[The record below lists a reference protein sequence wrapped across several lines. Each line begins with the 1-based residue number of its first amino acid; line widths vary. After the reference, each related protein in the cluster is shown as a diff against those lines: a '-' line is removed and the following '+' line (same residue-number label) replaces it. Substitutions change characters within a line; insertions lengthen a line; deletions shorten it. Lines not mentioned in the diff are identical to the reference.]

1 MKKTCTN
8 TIIVLIITFFLL
20 SLLPGCG
27 IKLVPRYP
35 EGELPPEDMTVTGRE
50 RTRSPQTTAVNTGKL
65 DKVVYQRFLA
75 EIKRFIG
82 APYVWGG
89 ASPSGTDCSGLV
101 SSLYSRA
108 ANIDLPHSTLQQAK
122 KGKAVS
128 FDQLRFA
135 DLLFFSDGQEKKIS
149 HVGFYIAKGKF
160 VHASETQG
168 VIVSSISEAPY
179 KSQYLGAKR
188 IME

>member
-1 MKKTCTN
+1 MIKTRKN
-8 TIIVLIITFFLL
+8 SVILIIVTFFLL

-35 EGELPPEDMTVTGRE
+35 EGELPPEDTAAITEQGD
-50 RTRSPQTTAVNTGKL
+50 TTPGTAAVNTGKL
-65 DKVVYQRFLA
+65 DKLVYQKFLA
-75 EIKRFIG
+75 EIKRFMG

-89 ASPSGTDCSGLV
+89 ASPAGTDCSGLI
-101 SSLYSRA
+101 SSLYKRA
-108 ANIDLPHSTLQQAK
+108 ANIELPHSTLQQAQ
-122 KGKAVS
+122 KGKTVS
-128 FDQLRFA
+128 LKQVRFA
-135 DLLFFSDGQEKKIS
+135 DLLFFSDGQTKKIN

-160 VHASETQG
+160 VHASESQG
-168 VIVSSISEAPY
+168 VIVSSLTEAPY